1 MQNYTIAETYTLPS
15 RGMVYNRQINPEIA
29 LRSMTTE
36 EEMRRV
42 ASVEH
47 AYKNMS
53 DIIDNCMLEDPGI
66 SSYDMCIGD
75 YQFLLHRLR
84 VVTYGPEY
92 DVVNTCMYCGC
103 ENQDTINLD
112 DLGVNEYTPEY
123 ETYREFVLPKSG
135 STIRLRPQTPRMLD
149 NVNARVKEA
158 RKKFKGDNFTDPT
171 LIYLLMELIETIDGE
186 LPNPGEIELWLR
198 QLPMADTNTIIQHAD
213 KMNDSIGVD
222 IELQCDCDICGLSFK
237 TALRTTSEFFRPA
250 VKF

>member
-1 MQNYTIAETYTLPS
+1 MEDYVIAEEYTLPS
-15 RGMVYNRQINPEIA
+15 KGMVYNQKVNPDIKI
-29 LRSMTTE
+29 RSMTTE
-36 EEMRRV
+36 EEMKRL
-42 ASVEH
+42 SKTDSP
-47 AYKNMS
+47 YKMLS
-53 DIIDNCMLEDPGI
+53 EIIDDCLVVKPGI
-66 SSYDMCIGD
+66 NTYDMCVAD

-92 DVVNTCMYCGC
+92 DVVNTCIYCGC

-186 LPNPGEIELWLR
+186 SPNPGEIELWLR